1 MTSPDHV
8 QRVRIYLS
16 RDDKWEG
23 RPLYL
28 AVMDRLRSAGATGAT
43 AIQGLAGFGPGQ
55 RIRAGTVERIDQR
68 PPVVVEWIDRSDRV
82 GRLLPLLDDMLGQ
95 SLITLEDVPIYRA
108 IMRANGP
115 FAADRTV
122 GDTMRAPAPSA
133 PVDAPLSAALALL
146 IEHQIAA
153 LPIVGA
159 DGTLVGLLTEQD
171 LAWRAGLHLPSHLL
185 GLLEPA
191 ERDAILIP
199 LLGRSVREV
208 MSVEP
213 RSVSLGTSLPQA
225 LVTMIE
231 WGYAQVPVVD
241 RSGHL
246 VGIIGQDDVL
256 RAAVEQVPADEGV
269 INSAEPPTTVSL
281 VMQTHTPQLPLGR
294 PLTVALDQLLAAPT
308 RRIFITNA
316 TGHLHGII
324 DLAGVLSALTG
335 EERAALIAALQR
347 PQPAPLAISPGR
359 PLDALVSLDPP
370 TLAPDLPIN
379 CAARRLLELATDSM
393 PVVNADGQLL
403 GIIARGGLIRALL
416 QQSD

>member
-1 MTSPDHV
+1 MTSSDHI
-8 QRVRIYLS
+8 QRVRIYLR
-16 RDDKWEG
+16 RDDTWEG
-23 RPLYL
+23 RSLYL
-28 AVMDRLRSAGATGAT
+28 AVMDRLRLAGATGAT

-55 RIRAGTVERIDQR
+55 RIRAGTVERMDQR
-68 PPVVVEWIDRSDRV
+68 PPVVVEWIDRHDRV
-82 GRLLPLLDDMLGQ
+82 ARLLPLLDDMLGHA
-95 SLITLEDVPIYRA
+95 LITLEDVPIYRA
-108 IMRANGP
+108 VMRANGP

-122 GDTMRAPAPSA
+122 GDTMRSPAPALS
-133 PVDAPLSAALALL
+133 VDASLGAALALL

-159 DGTLVGLLTEQD
+159 EGDLVGLLTEQD
-171 LAWRAGLHLPSHLL
+171 LAWRVGLRLPPYLL
-185 GLLEPA
+185 AQLTPA
-191 ERDAILIP
+191 ERDTILSP
-199 LLGRSVREV
+199 LINRTVREV

-213 RSVSLGTSLPQA
+213 HSVSPSTSLPQA
-225 LVTMIE
+225 LVTMVE

-241 RSGHL
+241 RSGRL
-246 VGIIGQDDVL
+246 AGIIGQEDVL
-256 RAAVEQVPADEGV
+256 RTVVEQAPVEEGAVNAAD
-269 INSAEPPTTVSL
+269 PPTTVSL
-281 VMQTHTPQLPLGR
+281 VMQTNTPQLALGR
-294 PLTVALDQLLAAPT
+294 PLALALEQLLSLPT
-308 RRIFITNA
+308 CRILITDD
-316 TGHLHGII
+316 TGHLRGTI
-324 DLAGVLSALTG
+324 DLASALSALAG
-335 EERAALIAALQR
+335 EERAALIAAVQR